1 MLERGGVQGADV
13 VVGGE
18 VARNAPGCKHLQT
31 DRESDSKRPNKHMN
45 ENLDS
50 IFFLFVIKNVF
61 KNYYFDNSFGLFHL
75 GMVEL

>member
-1 MLERGGVQGADV
+1 LLAGVLERGGVQGADV

-18 VARNAPGCKHLQT
+18 VTRNAPGCKHLQT

-50 IFFLFVIKNVF
+50 IFFFCNKKSFLKLLF
-61 KNYYFDNSFGLFHL
+61 
-75 GMVEL
+75 